1 MKYNEMKETNW
12 TYSGTQIREPSE
24 RELLH
29 SRLAR
34 TAAAEGMVLLKN
46 EGLLP
51 FDRSETIALLGS
63 GAVRTVKGGT
73 GSGDVNNRNS
83 ISIYQGMEEAGISMT
98 GREWLQDYQKRYDD
112 ARQAW
117 KEKVLADTKK
127 VDNPFDA
134 YSANPFSRPEGRRI
148 TDEDIRGASAAVYV
162 VSRISGEGK
171 DRRREE
177 GDYYLS
183 RKEREDILFLN
194 DKNIPVA
201 LVLNTGGPVEL
212 TDILE
217 EAGNIKAVLNISL
230 PGQEGGYAVADIL
243 TGKIAPSGR
252 LTATWAR
259 RYEDYPS
266 AESFGYLNGNLDM
279 DEYREGIYVG
289 YRYFDYCGRKPLFPF
304 GYGLSYTEF
313 SMKCEGVRCA
323 GTGVEADVTVK
334 NTGKRFFGREVVQ
347 VYLTLPQTGMDKE
360 FRRLAGFAKTDVL
373 QPGEGQT
380 VTITIEPKQFA
391 SFSEQE
397 SAWVIEEGK
406 YGLWFGEHIE
416 SLQPAALLTVE
427 KKIVLEQAAG
437 ICPNLPEFEAPVR
450 SEHLKKKAVEWLAL
464 AGGQN
469 VPDLQ
474 FEPEKERK
482 KAAEYPEAEQQPV
495 ELLPLLYGNIAKNTS
510 TLGAAGIRV
519 PGSAG
524 ETTQVLEEKY
534 GIRSLVMADGPAGL
548 RLQQSYEVN
557 RKTGEI
563 YGAGVLGS
571 LENGFLEDKKRHEDA
586 DVYYQFC
593 TAFPVGTALAQ
604 TWDTSLVYQFGE
616 AVAEEMEEFHIDL
629 WLAPGMNI
637 HRNPLCGRNFE
648 YFSEDPFLSGILAA
662 VVTDGV
668 QKNGNSGVTIKHFAC
683 NNQEDNR
690 MGVDVHVSERA
701 LREIYMRGFEIAV
714 KKSAPAAIM
723 SSYNC
728 INGMHAANSRY
739 LCTTVAREEWGFEG
753 VIMSDWFTTGP
764 EDGSIPWKCITA
776 GNDLIMPG
784 DSKDEE
790 DLVKAFVEGKLLK
803 EDVQISAGRILALIQ
818 KLTG

>member
-1 MKYNEMKETNW
+1 MKKTNW
-12 TYSGTQIREPSE
+12 NYSGTQIQEPSE
-24 RELLH
+24 RELAH
-29 SRLAR
+29 RRLAR
-34 TAAAEGMVLLKN
+34 TAAAEGMVLLRN
-46 EGLLP
+46 DGLLP
-51 FDRSETIALLGS
+51 FENSESIALLGS

-73 GSGDVNNRNS
+73 GSGDVNNRDS
-83 ISIYQGMEEAGISMT
+83 ISIYQGLEDAGIFVTS
-98 GREWLQDYQKRYDD
+98 GDWLQDYQKRYED

-117 KEKVLADTKK
+117 KQKVLADTGK
-127 VDNPFDA
+127 VGNPFDA
-134 YSANPFSRPEGRRI
+134 YAANPFSRPEGRQI

-183 RKEREDILFLN
+183 SKEREDILFLN
-194 DKNIPVA
+194 GKNIP
-201 LVLNTGGPVEL
+201 LVLILNTGGPVEL

-217 EAGNIKAVLNISL
+217 EAGGIQAVLSISL
-230 PGQEGGYAVADIL
+230 PGQEGGHAVADIL
-243 TGKIAPSGR
+243 TGKTVPSGR

-266 AESFGYLNGNLDM
+266 AETFGYLNGNLEM
-279 DEYREGIYVG
+279 DEYREDIYVG

-304 GYGLSYTEF
+304 GYGLSYTGF
-313 SMKCEGVRCA
+313 STKCEGVRCGKCVA
-323 GTGVEADVTVK
+323 VDVSVK
-334 NTGKRFFGREVVQ
+334 NTGTRFSGREVVQ
-347 VYLTLPQTGMDKE
+347 VYLTLPQTGLAKE
-360 FRRLAGFAKTDVL
+360 LRRLAGFAKTDIL
-373 QPGEGQT
+373 EPGEEQRL
-380 VTITIEPKQFA
+380 TITMEPKQFA
-391 SFSEQE
+391 SFSEE
-397 SAWVIEEGK
+397 ERVWLVEEGQ
-406 YGLWFGEHIE
+406 YGVWIGQNIE

-427 KKIVLEQAAG
+427 KKTVLEQAEG
-437 ICPNLPEFEAPVR
+437 ICPNPPSFEAPGR
-450 SEHLKKKAVEWLAL
+450 SEHLRVKAEELLAL
-464 AGGQN
+464 AEGQN
-469 VPDLQ
+469 VPVLQ
-474 FEPEKERK
+474 WKPGEEEKK
-482 KAAEYPEAEQQPV
+482 TSAAETMEEEQQTV
-495 ELLPLLYGNIAKNTS
+495 ELLPLLYGNIAKNAG

-524 ETTQVLEEKY
+524 ETTHALEEKY
-534 GIRSLVMADGPAGL
+534 GIRSLIMADGPAGL

-557 RKTGEI
+557 RETGAI

-571 LENGFLEDKKRHEDA
+571 LENGFLEEKKQHDDA
-586 DVYYQFC
+586 DVYYQYC

-604 TWDTSLVYQFGE
+604 TWDTDLVYKFGK
-616 AVAEEMEEFHIDL
+616 AIAAEMEEFHIDL

-648 YFSEDPFLSGILAA
+648 YFSEDPFLSGMLAA
-662 VVTDGV
+662 AVTDGV

-690 MGVDVHVSERA
+690 MSVDVHVSERA
-701 LREIYMRGFEIAV
+701 LREIYLRGFEIAV

-728 INGMHAANSRY
+728 INGVHAANSRY
-739 LCTTVAREEWGFEG
+739 LCSTVAREEWGFAG

-764 EDGSIPWKCITA
+764 EDGSVPWQCITA

-790 DLVKAFVEGKLLK
+790 NIIKAFAEGKLLK
-803 EDVQISAGRILALIQ
+803 EEVRMSAGRILAMIQ